1 MKNLFF
7 FFNFSFNQNSWFL
20 FCLKIGT
27 TKNMLEV
34 YFFSPNK
41 IYSNKLISLKLKKN
55 SFKRTR
61 EESLQ
66 SQITISSSLD
76 RLQNI
81 RRTKFWISDSFVYAT
96 SQNLFNIMENWLK
109 NLSTKSRKY
118 DTLKTLIFEI
128 INEMNRVLMKKNLY
142 DWYIAVA

>member
-1 MKNLFF
+1 MAPQKTCWKYIFSVLIKFTLINSLV
-7 FFNFSFNQNSWFL
+7 FN
-20 FCLKIGT
+20 
-27 TKNMLEV
+27 
-34 YFFSPNK
+34 
-41 IYSNKLISLKLKKN
+41 LKKI

-96 SQNLFNIMENWLK
+96 SQNLFNIMANWLK

-128 INEMNRVLMKKNLY
+128 INETNRVLMKTKLVWLIY
-142 DWYIAVA
+142 RCCIDGYL